1 MKKVLRWIPLLAL
14 ILSGFGAVYN
24 QGLRI
29 EHRLTLL
36 EAKLDMHLQLSQA
49 KQGDTVG
56 RLYLT
61 GLKYGHPGQ

>member
-24 QGLRI
+24 QGVRI
-29 EHRLTLL
+29 EHRLTML

-49 KQGDTVG
+49 KKGSTVG
-56 RLYLT
+56 RVSLAE
-61 GLKYGHPGQ
+61 LKYGLPAQ